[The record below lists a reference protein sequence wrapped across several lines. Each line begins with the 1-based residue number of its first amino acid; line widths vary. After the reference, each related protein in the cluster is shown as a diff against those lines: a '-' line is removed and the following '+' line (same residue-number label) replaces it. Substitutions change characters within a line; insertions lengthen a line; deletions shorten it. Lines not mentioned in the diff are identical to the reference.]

1 MPLSNANFQTCVLA
15 ACLFIFFPFIATAF
29 TGPND
34 TALVN
39 LYLRQGMEHA
49 QNDRTD
55 SAEMLYKKA
64 GALAKKIHFT
74 DGYLVYT
81 GRYASLLYNQ
91 LRYKEALAVCDDQ
104 LAVAKQA
111 GNTRKEA
118 DAYNNIALQYQAL
131 GRLPEAAECLLKALR
146 LAEQLDDLTI
156 QQRFNSNL
164 ASLFYTLKNKEKS
177 LYYARK
183 GYEAARKLNDTT
195 RLAWSMTNLVI
206 SETLNEMY
214 DSAIAH
220 CMLVINMANYVDDE
234 MLLAAYINL
243 GDIHM
248 RIGKHAEGLQWLNKG
263 QALLTPATTPDY
275 EAHFLAGFAKGY
287 AGLGQL
293 AKANAYFDKL
303 SPMIEKVLYGDELR
317 DTYLLGAE
325 IKEASHQLEAALAFR
340 KKYMVVNDSLTNL
353 ATNSTIHEMETRY
366 QTSQKE
372 KAIAQQQ
379 LQISNQQYAL
389 QQKNKWILIGAIII
403 LALTLVIVAG
413 WYVQQQKRK
422 AAEATKLNELLQA
435 RLRGEEEERSRTA
448 RELHDGIGSI
458 LSAAKMQLHAMQG
471 AANKEGYQKAIE
483 LVENAIGEVRTISHN
498 MAPEIVLQEG
508 LEYAVK
514 SFCAR
519 ISHPGLEIEQYT
531 VGEVRR
537 LGADLELLVYRII
550 QEAVNNIIK
559 HAQATQAIVQ
569 LSYAKDMLMVTIED
583 NGLGF
588 DPEKVK
594 RKGIGLHNLPARVN
608 MLKGDYRIESRP
620 GEGTTVSFELA
631 IDGENKADHCTR
643 LRK

>member
-1 MPLSNANFQTCVLA
+1 MPLSIAKIKTYAVA
-15 ACLFIFFPFIATAF
+15 VCLILFCPLLSKAF
-29 TGPND
+29 TGPTD

-49 QNDRTD
+49 RNDRID
-55 SAEMLYKKA
+55 SAELLYKKA
-64 GALAKKIHFT
+64 GALAKKINYT

-81 GRYASLLYNQ
+81 GRYAGLLYNQ
-91 LRYKEALAVCDDQ
+91 LRYKEALAVCEDQ
-104 LAVAKQA
+104 LAVAKQT

-131 GRLPEAAECLLKALR
+131 GRLPEAAECLLKALH

-177 LYYARK
+177 IYYARK
-183 GYEAARKLNDTT
+183 GYEVALKMNDTT

-206 SETLNEMY
+206 SETLNGMY

-220 CMLVINMANYVDDE
+220 CKTIINIGKYVDEE

-248 RIGKHAEGLQWLNKG
+248 RIGKHAEGLQWLTKG

-275 EAHFLAGFAKGY
+275 EAHFMAGFAKGY
-287 AGLGQL
+287 AGLGQT
-293 AKANAYFDKL
+293 AKANAWFDKL
-303 SPMIEKVLYGDELR
+303 SPIMEKVLYGDELR
-317 DTYLLGAE
+317 DAYLLGAE
-325 IKEASHQLEAALAFR
+325 IKEASHQLEAALALR

-353 ATNSTIHEMETRY
+353 TTNSTIHEMETRY

-379 LQISNQQYAL
+379 LQISNQQYAI
-389 QQKNKWILIGAIII
+389 QQKNKWIWIGAIVI
-403 LALTLVIVAG
+403 LALTSVIVAG

-448 RELHDGIGSI
+448 RDLHDGIGSI
-458 LSAAKMQLHAMQG
+458 LSAAKMQLHAIQG
-471 AANKEGYQKAIE
+471 ASHNQGYQKAIE
-483 LVENAIGEVRTISHN
+483 LVEHAIGEVRTISHN

-531 VGEVRR
+531 VGTVRR
-537 LGADLELLVYRII
+537 LGTDLELLVYRII

-569 LSYAKDMLMVTIED
+569 LSYGNNMLMVTIED
-583 NGLGF
+583 NGIGF
-588 DPEKVK
+588 DPETVK
-594 RKGIGLHNLPARVN
+594 RKGIGLSNLPARVSLLN
-608 MLKGDYRIESRP
+608 GEYRIESRP

-631 IDGENKADHCTR
+631 TDTNDTA
-643 LRK
+643 